1 MKKKIESTSFLKLA
15 VLVFCL
21 INIVALFVLLKQDAK
36 AKNNAEAIS
45 YNLPEEETESEETE
59 NPSFSP
65 VLTLD
70 ESLIPELTQDDLY
83 DLKNVLIKAGALHAD
98 DGEGNDITDQLS
110 WTLEPVEDQAGT
122 FNAAFTVQ
130 NEHRRLAG
138 ATVTVSAELTA
149 PFLKLTNETAV
160 VASYSDFSISPYIE
174 IAMDVDGSDLTE
186 YVTTDDY
193 VNTSSTGTYNI
204 SIYVYS
210 RQTDSMTR
218 KNLTVT
224 VQ

>member
-21 INIVALFVLLKQDAK
+21 INIVALFVLLRQDAK

-45 YNLPEEETESEETE
+45 YNPPEEETESEETE
-59 NPSFSP
+59 KPSFSP

-186 YVTTDDY
+186 HVTTDDY

>member
-36 AKNNAEAIS
+36 AKSNAEAIS

-98 DGEGNDITDQLS
+98 DGEGNDITDQVT

-138 ATVTVSAELTA
+138 AAVTVSAELTA
-149 PFLKLTNETAV
+149 PFLKLTDETAV
-160 VASYSDFSISPYIE
+160 VEAYSDFSISPYIE

>member
-21 INIVALFVLLKQDAK
+21 VNIVALLVLLRQDAK
-36 AKNNAEAIS
+36 AKSNAEAIS
-45 YNLPEEETESEETE
+45 YNLPEEETDSKETE

-83 DLKNVLIKAGALHAD
+83 DLKNVLIKAGALHAE
-98 DGEGNDITDQLS
+98 DGEGSDITDQVT
-110 WTLEPVEDQAGT
+110 WTLSPVEDQPGT
-122 FNAAFTVQ
+122 FDAAFTVQ

-138 ATVTVSAELTA
+138 ATVSVSAELTA
-149 PFLKLTNETAV
+149 PFLKLTEETAV
-160 VASYSDFSISPYIE
+160 VATYSDFSISPYID

>member
-186 YVTTDDY
+186 YVTTNDY

>member
-1 MKKKIESTSFLKLA
+1 
-15 VLVFCL
+15 
-21 INIVALFVLLKQDAK
+21 LLRQDAK
-36 AKNNAEAIS
+36 AKNNAVAIS
-45 YNLPEEETESEETE
+45 YNLPEEETDSKETE

-83 DLKNVLIKAGALHAD
+83 DLKNVLIKAGALHAE
-98 DGEGNDITDQLS
+98 DGEGSDITDQVT
-110 WTLEPVEDQAGT
+110 WTLAPVEDQPGT
-122 FNAAFTVQ
+122 FDAAFTVQ

-138 ATVTVSAELTA
+138 ATVSVSAELTA
-149 PFLKLTNETAV
+149 PFLKLIEETAV
-160 VASYSDFSISPYIE
+160 VATYSDFSISPYID

-186 YVTTDDY
+186 YVTTDGY